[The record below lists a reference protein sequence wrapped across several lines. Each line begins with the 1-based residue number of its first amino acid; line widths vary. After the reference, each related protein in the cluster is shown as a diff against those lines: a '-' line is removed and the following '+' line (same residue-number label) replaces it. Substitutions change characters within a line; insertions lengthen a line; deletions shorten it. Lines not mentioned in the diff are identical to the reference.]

1 MLNGKWGKPSSI
13 RPDGVRWAR
22 LFDQAW
28 CNWIDLEYNWPHFEL
43 VDPKLIWNGT
53 SIAIWVRWTWIYLG
67 CPDAKCGPL
76 ISMLACKIIKQL
88 SLLIIGGLAA
98 FRQSIQVHTNSLSF
112 PPPNHNLN
120 STKMAKHEVIKLPFT
135 SPPPSMINLTL
146 SLAFLFWSNK
156 VATGTWREC
165 ITYFS
170 NHFQYEWKLF
180 VYCSGEMKDGI
191 ILTTPPLRYLYLK
204 NSTSFAPI
212 KHDQRHTYLFLGRTV
227 VRW

>member
-1 MLNGKWGKPSSI
+1 M

-135 SPPPSMINLTL
+135 SPPPPWSIWHYPLPFYFDQIKWPRELEGNVLHI
-146 SLAFLFWSNK
+146 LATISNMSGNFLFIAAVK
-156 VATGTWREC
+156 
-165 ITYFS
+165 
-170 NHFQYEWKLF
+170 WKM
-180 VYCSGEMKDGI
+180 G
-191 ILTTPPLRYLYLK
+191 
-204 NSTSFAPI
+204 
-212 KHDQRHTYLFLGRTV
+212 
-227 VRW
+227 

>member
-1 MLNGKWGKPSSI
+1 MKWYLNCYSST
-13 RPDGVRWAR
+13 V
-22 LFDQAW
+22 
-28 CNWIDLEYNWPHFEL
+28 NM
-43 VDPKLIWNGT
+43 NG
-53 SIAIWVRWTWIYLG
+53 
-67 CPDAKCGPL
+67 CL

-88 SLLIIGGLAA
+88 SLLITGRLAA
-98 FRQSIQVHTNSLSF
+98 FCQSIQVHTNSLSF

-120 STKMAKHEVIKLPFT
+120 TTKKAKHEVIKLPFT
-135 SPPPSMINLTL
+135 SPPPSMIDFTL

-180 VYCSGEMKDGI
+180 IYCSGEMKDGI
-191 ILTTPPLRYLYLK
+191 ILTTPPLRYLYFK
-204 NSTSFAPI
+204 NSTSLAPI
-212 KHDQRHTYLFLGRTV
+212 KHDLRYTYLFLGCTV